1 MLFNSAAY
9 LAMFLPL
16 VVLVAMLLRRAAG
29 PKTAQAAVL
38 IASLVFYSWFK
49 PANLPYLLGSLLVNW
64 WLSGA
69 MDRQQREDAQPR
81 RKRLLQLGLALNI
94 CFLCTFKY
102 VNFFLSSISFLLPR
116 GFHFPELEFPLGI
129 SFFTLA
135 QIMYLVDTY
144 EGLLPAMG
152 LFDYATFVS
161 FFPYVISGPIPKSK
175 RIQHQFADFGGKPG
189 QELELF
195 TRGLYLFVM
204 GLSKKVLLAD
214 GFAKLANVGFAP
226 GASLSA
232 LEAWAFA
239 IAYCMQMYFD
249 FSGYSD
255 MAIGSA
261 LMLGIEIPRN
271 FDAPLRALSI
281 SEFWQRWHIS
291 LSQFITTYL
300 YTPLLKSMRRRKL
313 FQSVLV
319 TSAIAIF
326 FAMCIAGLW
335 HGPAWTF
342 VVYGVI
348 HGAALACN
356 QFWHKKNMPH
366 IPEFVSWALTFFVVL
381 LALIFFRAESLHTGF
396 AFTAAL
402 FNPHRAFALATF
414 LPTLKTLT
422 IFSQAMLPLGLVLAF
437 FGPSSDRLSRDFK
450 PTLATALTT
459 GALFVASCIFMAF
472 NTSQS
477 FLYFQF

>member
-9 LAMFLPL
+9 LAVFLPL
-16 VVLVAMLLRRAAG
+16 VVVVTLLLRRVAG
-29 PKTAQAAVL
+29 PRAAQAAVL
-38 IASLVFYSWFK
+38 VASLVFYSWFK
-49 PANLPYLLGSLLVNW
+49 PANLPYLLGSILVNW

-69 MDRQQREDAQPR
+69 MDRAEQPR
-81 RKRLLQLGLALNI
+81 RKRLLQLGLVLNI
-94 CFLCTFKY
+94 GFLCTFKY
-102 VNFFLSSISFLLPR
+102 INFFLSSIAFLLPR
-116 GFHFPELEFPLGI
+116 WFHFPELEFPLGI

-152 LFDYATFVS
+152 LFDFSTFVS

-175 RIQHQFADFGGKPG
+175 RIQHQFADFGGKQG
-189 QELELF
+189 HELELF
-195 TRGLYLFVM
+195 SRGLYLFVI
-204 GLSKKVLLAD
+204 GLFKKVLLAD

-226 GASLSA
+226 NTHLSA
-232 LEAWAFA
+232 AEAWGFA

-300 YTPLLKSMRRRKL
+300 YTPLLKAMRQRKL
-313 FQSVLV
+313 FKSVLV
-319 TSAIAIF
+319 TSAVAIF

-348 HGAALACN
+348 HGAALAGN
-356 QFWHKKNMPH
+356 QYWHKKNMPH

-381 LALIFFRAESLHTGF
+381 LALVFFRADSLHTGF

-402 FNPHRAFALATF
+402 FSPNHALSLANF
-414 LPTLKTLT
+414 MPTLKTLT
-422 IFSQAMLPLGLVLAF
+422 AFSQAMLPVGILLAF
-437 FGPSSDRLSRDFK
+437 FGPSSDQLSRDFK
-450 PTLATALTT
+450 PTVTNALTT
-459 GALFVASCIFMAF
+459 GALFVTSCIFMAF